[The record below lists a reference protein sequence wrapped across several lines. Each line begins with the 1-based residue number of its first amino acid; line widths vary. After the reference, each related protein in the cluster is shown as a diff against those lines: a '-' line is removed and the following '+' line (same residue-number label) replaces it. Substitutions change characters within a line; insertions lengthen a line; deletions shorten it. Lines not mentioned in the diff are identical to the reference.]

1 MEVQEIWKEHTNLKN
16 VNVKKFMD
24 SVNVWAQKMAV
35 ELLQAD
41 AAKAEKYYQPRSLT
55 VSVVFFFQKNLANDK

>member
-1 MEVQEIWKEHTNLKN
+1 
-16 VNVKKFMD
+16 
-24 SVNVWAQKMAV
+24 MAL